1 MIYFDAGATTLEKPE
16 AVRHAMARAVAT
28 MSSPGRGTYP
38 ASQQAEETAYQCRSE
53 AAELFGMDLP
63 ENVIFTENATHG
75 LNIAIKSLVKP
86 GSRVVISGYEH
97 NAVTRPL
104 YSIPNVRLTVV
115 DTLPFQPGQMAEE
128 FARALQQGA
137 DVVICNHV
145 SNVFGCI
152 QPVDEIAALCRRYGV
167 PLIVDASQSA
177 GVLPVRMDE
186 WQAAFIAMPGHKGL
200 YGPQGTGLLL
210 CNHETNTLMEG
221 GTGSLSRQQQMPEDL
236 PDRLEAGTHNMP
248 GIAGLLEGIRF
259 VKRRGVDK
267 ICRQEQN
274 LTEYAARRLELI
286 DKVQLFTDGE
296 FINQTGVLSFLV
308 ANRDCEEIG
317 EKLAQRGIA
326 VRAGLQC
333 APLAHR
339 TAGTLKGGTVRFSAS
354 VFNTMS
360 QVDRFAAELQDIIR
374 ENVKTKA

>member
-38 ASQQAEETAYQCRSE
+38 ASRQAEETAYQCRSE
-53 AAELFGMDLP
+53 AAELFGMNSP
-63 ENVIFTENATHG
+63 ENVIFTGNATHG
-75 LNIAIKSLVKP
+75 LNVAIKTLVKP
-86 GSRVVISGYEH
+86 GSRVIISGYEH

-104 YSIPNVRLTVV
+104 HAIPNVHLTVI
-115 DTLPFQPGQMAEE
+115 DTPPFQPGQMATE
-128 FARALQQGA
+128 FAQALRQGA
-137 DVVICNHV
+137 DVAICNHV

-152 QPVDEIAALCRRYGV
+152 QPIDEIAELCRRYHV

-210 CNHETNTLMEG
+210 CNHDTRPLMEG

-259 VKRRGVDK
+259 VRRRGVDK

-274 LTEYAARRLELI
+274 LTAYAARRLELMDGVRI
-286 DKVQLFTDGE
+286 FTDGDL
-296 FINQTGVLSFLV
+296 INQTGVLSFLV
-308 ANRDCEEIG
+308 ANRDCEEVG
-317 EKLAQRGIA
+317 EQLARRGVA

-339 TAGTLKGGTVRFSAS
+339 TVGTLKSGTIRFSAS

-374 ENVKTKA
+374 ENVKIKA

>member
-38 ASQQAEETAYQCRSE
+38 ASRQAEETAYQCRSE
-53 AAELFGMDLP
+53 AAELFGMDSP
-63 ENVIFTENATHG
+63 ENVIFTGNATQG
-75 LNIAIKSLVKP
+75 LNVAIKTLVKP
-86 GSRVVISGYEH
+86 GSRVIISGYEH

-104 YSIPNVRLTVV
+104 HAIPNVRMTVV
-115 DTLPFQPGQMAEE
+115 DTPPFQPGQMAAD
-128 FARALQQGA
+128 FAEALRQGVDA
-137 DVVICNHV
+137 VICNHV

-152 QPVDEIAALCRRYGV
+152 QPVDEIAELCRRHRV

-210 CNHETNTLMEG
+210 CNHDTRTLMEG

-259 VKRRGVDK
+259 VRRRGVDK
-267 ICRQEQN
+267 ICRQEQQ
-274 LTEYAARRLELI
+274 LTAYAARRLELI
-286 DKVQLFTDGE
+286 DGVKLFTDGE
-296 FINQTGVLSFLV
+296 FINQTGVLSFLA
-308 ANRDCEEIG
+308 ANRDCEEVG
-317 EKLAQRGIA
+317 ERLAQRGIA

-339 TAGTLKGGTVRFSAS
+339 TVGTLKSGTIRFSAS

-360 QVDRFAAELQDIIR
+360 QVDRFAAELQDVIR
-374 ENVKTKA
+374 ENVKM

>member
-1 MIYFDAGATTLEKPE
+1 MIYFDSGATTLEKP
-16 AVRHAMARAVAT
+16 ASVRWAMARAVNT
-28 MSSPGRGTYP
+28 MSSPGRGSHQATRL
-38 ASQQAEETAYQCRSE
+38 AEETDYACRT
-53 AAELFGMDLP
+53 AAARLFGVED
-63 ENVIFTENATHG
+63 ESNVIFTSNATHG
-75 LNIAIKSLVKP
+75 LNIAIHTLVQP

-104 YSIPNVRLTVV
+104 HAIPNVTLTVL
-115 DTLPFQPGQMAEE
+115 DTPLFQPERMVEE
-128 FARALQQGA
+128 LKEALGHGA

-152 QPVDEIAALCRRYGV
+152 QPVDEIAELCRRHRV

-210 CNHETNTLMEG
+210 CNHDTRTLMEG

-259 VKRRGVDK
+259 VRRRGVDK
-267 ICRQEQN
+267 ICRQEQQ
-274 LTEYAARRLELI
+274 LTAYAARRLELI
-286 DKVQLFTDGE
+286 DGVKLFTDGE
-296 FINQTGVLSFLV
+296 FINQTGVLSFLA
-308 ANRDCEEIG
+308 ANRDCEEVG
-317 EKLAQRGIA
+317 ERLAQRGIA

-339 TAGTLKGGTVRFSAS
+339 TVGTLKSGTIRFSAS

-360 QVDRFAAELQDIIR
+360 QVDRFAAELQDVIR
-374 ENVKTKA
+374 ENVKM

>member
-16 AVRHAMARAVAT
+16 SVRHAMARAVAT
-28 MSSPGRGTYP
+28 MSSPGRGNYP

-53 AAELFGMDLP
+53 AAELFGMDSP
-63 ENVIFTENATHG
+63 ENVVFTGNATHG
-75 LNIAIKSLVKP
+75 LNVAIKTLVKS
-86 GSRVVISGYEH
+86 GSRVIISGYEH

-104 YSIPNVRLTVV
+104 HSIPNVRMTVV
-115 DTLPFQPGQMAEE
+115 DTPLFQPGQMAAD
-128 FARALQQGA
+128 FAVALKQGA

-152 QPVDEIAALCRRYGV
+152 QPVDEIARLCHRHRV

-210 CNHETNTLMEG
+210 CNHDTHTLMEG
-221 GTGSLSRQQQMPEDL
+221 GTGSLSRQQEMPGDL

-274 LTEYAARRLELI
+274 LTAYAARRLELM
-286 DKVQLFTDGE
+286 DGVKLFCDGD
-296 FINQTGVLSFLV
+296 FLNQTGVLSFIV
-308 ANRDCEEIG
+308 ANRDCEEVG
-317 EKLAQRGIA
+317 EKLARRGIA

-339 TAGTLKGGTVRFSAS
+339 TAGTLKSGTIRFSAS

-360 QVDRFAAELQDIIR
+360 QVDRFAAELQDILR
-374 ENVKTKA
+374 ENVKM

>member
-38 ASQQAEETAYQCRSE
+38 ASRQAEETAYQCRSE
-53 AAELFGMDLP
+53 AAELFGMDSP
-63 ENVIFTENATHG
+63 ENVIFTGNATQG
-75 LNIAIKSLVKP
+75 LNVAIKTLVKP
-86 GSRVVISGYEH
+86 GSRVIISGYEH

-104 YSIPNVRLTVV
+104 HAIPNVRMTVV
-115 DTLPFQPGQMAEE
+115 DTPPFQPGQMATD
-128 FARALQQGA
+128 FAEALRQGA
-137 DVVICNHV
+137 DAVICNHV

-152 QPVDEIAALCRRYGV
+152 QPVDEIAELCRRHRV

-210 CNHETNTLMEG
+210 CNHDTRTLMEG

-259 VKRRGVDK
+259 VRRRGVDK
-267 ICRQEQN
+267 ICRQEQQ
-274 LTEYAARRLELI
+274 LTAYAARRLELI
-286 DKVQLFTDGE
+286 DGVKLFTDGE
-296 FINQTGVLSFLV
+296 FINQTGVLSFLA
-308 ANRDCEEIG
+308 ANKDCEEVG
-317 EKLAQRGIA
+317 ERLAQRGIA

-339 TAGTLKGGTVRFSAS
+339 TVGTLKSGTIRFSAS

-360 QVDRFAAELQDIIR
+360 QVDRFAAELQDVIR
-374 ENVKTKA
+374 ENVKM

>member
-1 MIYFDAGATTLEKPE
+1 MIYFDAGATTLEKPA

-28 MSSPGRGTYP
+28 MSSPGRGNYP
-38 ASQQAEETAYQCRSE
+38 ASRQAEETAYQCRSE
-53 AAELFGMDLP
+53 AAELFGMDSP
-63 ENVIFTENATHG
+63 ENVVFTGNATHG
-75 LNIAIKSLVKP
+75 LNVAIKTLVKP
-86 GSRVVISGYEH
+86 GSRVIISGYEH

-104 YSIPNVRLTVV
+104 HSIPNVRMTVV
-115 DTLPFQPGQMAEE
+115 DTPPFQPGQMAAD
-128 FARALQQGA
+128 FAAALKQGA
-137 DVVICNHV
+137 DVVICNHG

-152 QPVDEIAALCRRYGV
+152 QPVDEIAQLCRRHRV

-210 CNHETNTLMEG
+210 CNHDSRTLMEG
-221 GTGSLSRQQQMPEDL
+221 GTGSLSRQQKMPEDL

-274 LTEYAARRLELI
+274 LTSYAARRLELI
-286 DKVQLFTDGE
+286 DGVKLFTDGE
-296 FINQTGVLSFLV
+296 FINQTGVLSFIV
-308 ANRDCEEIG
+308 ADRDCEEVG
-317 EKLAQRGIA
+317 EQLAQRGIA

-339 TAGTLKGGTVRFSAS
+339 TVGTMKSGTIRFSAS

-374 ENVKTKA
+374 GNVKK